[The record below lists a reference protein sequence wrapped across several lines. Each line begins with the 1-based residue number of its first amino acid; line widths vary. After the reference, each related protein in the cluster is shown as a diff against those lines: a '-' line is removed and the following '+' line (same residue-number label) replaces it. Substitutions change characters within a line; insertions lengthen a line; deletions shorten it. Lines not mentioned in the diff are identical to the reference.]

1 MLELAAGFICLTALL
16 TYVNYRFIGLPP
28 TIGVMVTALMFS
40 LLLQGLSFLG
50 YPGLEDRVQQLIG
63 QIDFGDLL
71 MNWMLSFLLF
81 AGALHVNL
89 GDLKN
94 YRWPIGLLATF
105 GVLIATTVIGALA
118 YWIFA
123 LFGWHVSPL
132 YCTTVIGALAYWIF
146 ALFGWHVSPLYCLLF
161 GALISPTDPIAV
173 LGVLRTANASKPLK
187 TTIVGESLFNDG
199 TAVVVFTVLL
209 GIAQLGETPT
219 VGETALLFAHEA
231 LGGVLFGGLIGYAVY
246 LMIKSIEQ
254 YQIEVMLTL
263 ALVIGGSAMASEL
276 HVSGP
281 IAMVVAGL
289 IIGNLGRNLAMND
302 MTRRYMDGFWEL
314 LDDMLNALLFALI
327 GMELLLLPFSWQHL
341 IAASLLAVAILL
353 SRFVTVAPAILLLRR
368 WRKVPHGTI
377 RILTWGGL
385 RGGVSVALALAL
397 PTGPERDLLL
407 SITYIVV
414 LLSILLQGLTIGKL
428 VQAVTRAPQAKDDA
442 H

>member
-1 MLELAAGFICLTALL
+1 MLDIIAIFLCITAVLAYLNRR
-16 TYVNYRFIGLPP
+16 YVGLPSA
-28 TIGVMVTALMFS
+28 IGVMGIALGLS
-40 LLLQGLSFLG
+40 LLNMAFDALG
-50 YPGLEDRVQQLIG
+50 FHALPTLEQSLVES
-63 QIDFGDLL
+63 IDFSELL
-71 MNWMLSFLLF
+71 MQGMLSLLLF
-81 AGALHVNL
+81 AGALHV
-89 GDLKN
+89 DLSELRAYK
-94 YRWPIGLLATF
+94 WQVASLAVVGTTLSTLFIGFGLWALLSLTE
-105 GVLIATTVIGALA
+105 LQL
-118 YWIFA
+118 
-123 LFGWHVSPL
+123 PL
-132 YCTTVIGALAYWIF
+132 
-146 ALFGWHVSPLYCLLF
+146 SYCLVF

-209 GIAQLGETPT
+209 GIVQLGETPSLSA
-219 VGETALLFAHEA
+219 TAMLFAHEA
-231 LGGVLFGGLIGYAVY
+231 IGGVVFGGLIGYLVY
-246 LMIKSIEQ
+246 RMIKSIEQ

-276 HVSGP
+276 HVSAP

-289 IIGNLGRNLAMND
+289 IIGNLGRNKAMNE

-327 GMELLLLPFSWQHL
+327 GMELLLLPFSWLHL
-341 IAASLLAVAILL
+341 LAASGLAVAILL
-353 SRFVTVAPAILLLRR
+353 SRLLTVAPAIVLLRR
-368 WRKVPHGTI
+368 WRTVPRGTI

-397 PTGPERDLLL
+397 PLGPERDLIL

-414 LLSILLQGLTIGKL
+414 LSSILFQGLTIGKL
-428 VQAVTRAPQAKDDA
+428 VKHVTKDAPVEAEQA